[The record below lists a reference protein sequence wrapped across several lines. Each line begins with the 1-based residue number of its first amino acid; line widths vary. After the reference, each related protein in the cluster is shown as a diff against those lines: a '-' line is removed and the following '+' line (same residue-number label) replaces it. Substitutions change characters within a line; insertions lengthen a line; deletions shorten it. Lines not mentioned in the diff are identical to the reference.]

1 MMGGDVGSWIHSVS
15 FHASEVVL
23 SIYPV
28 DRCPVRE
35 ATVSDTIDSSP
46 RRRHHQVPVRDACES
61 DEGHRGV
68 SAGDTSHADVGPA
81 LGSNLRR
88 LRMRRGLSLERL
100 SKQSRVSRAMLSQ
113 IELGRSAPSVNVVWR
128 IASALS
134 VPFSALLSVY
144 PGKSPRVLHA
154 RKAQV
159 TSNHEGSF
167 SWRAL
172 FPREPRRS
180 TEFYQLTVQP
190 HGIGAAAAYARQCS
204 SRKWKRTHQARRKHP
219 ALRRRRRS
227 SVRRRR
233 RTNLR
238 EHKRRARRHVPSS
251 HLQPA
256 PRRLT
261 SSAAISGKHPSP
273 APRLPSLFPEN
284 GRAPRI
290 PSHLRGWVP

>member
-1 MMGGDVGSWIHSVS
+1 MMGGDVGRWIHSVS
-15 FHASEVVL
+15 CLASGAVL

-28 DRCPVRE
+28 EWCPVRE

-46 RRRHHQVPVRDACES
+46 RRRHQQVPARDGYER
-61 DEGHRGV
+61 DDGHHDAA
-68 SAGDTSHADVGPA
+68 AGETSHADVGPA

-128 IASALS
+128 IASALA

-172 FPREPRRS
+172 FPREPRRV

-190 HGIGAAAAYARQCS
+190 HGIGAAAAYAPQTQGNVVLAS
-204 SRKWKRTHQARRKHP
+204 G
-219 ALRRRRRS
+219 
-227 SVRRRR
+227 SVRIKLGASI
-233 RTNLR
+233 LR
-238 EHKRRARRHVPSS
+238 LEEGDAAVFDADVEQIYENMSGD
-251 HLQPA
+251 LAVMYLVVTYNQP
-256 PRRLT
+256 
-261 SSAAISGKHPSP
+261 
-273 APRLPSLFPEN
+273 PE
-284 GRAPRI
+284 G
-290 PSHLRGWVP
+290 